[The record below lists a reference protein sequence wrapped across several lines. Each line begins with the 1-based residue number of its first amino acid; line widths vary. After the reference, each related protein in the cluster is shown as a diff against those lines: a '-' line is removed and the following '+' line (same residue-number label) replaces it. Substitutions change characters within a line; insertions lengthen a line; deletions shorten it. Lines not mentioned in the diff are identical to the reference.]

1 MRVSSIL
8 TGLSCAAVTILPCA
22 ALTVD
27 LSSEESIKT
36 AASTVAHGMMRYY
49 NGNQTGGIPGLLP
62 GPYYWWEAGAMFGS
76 LIDYWYYT
84 GDTSYNAVTTE
95 AMLFQVGDKNN
106 YMPSNQSKSLGNDDQ
121 AFWGMAAMSAAELK
135 FPNPPA
141 DKPQWLALAQAV
153 FNSQALR
160 WDDSTCGGGLRWQIF
175 TFNNGYDYKNTISNG
190 AFFNIAARLAAYTGN
205 QTYVEWAEK
214 SFQWTHDIGLMS
226 DDYYFYDGSDDKINC
241 TQLNHIQWSYNAGV
255 HLLGA
260 ATMWNVTQDDIWR
273 ERTLGIWNA
282 THVFFTDQGNTG
294 AGGQVMFEVAC
305 EPNNNCNIDQ
315 LSFKAYLSRWMAA
328 STKVAPWLYDEI
340 KPYLMASAAA
350 AALSCSG
357 GDDGTTCG
365 TKWWNNGVWDG
376 AYGVGQQMS
385 ALEVIQSNLI
395 DRVSGPVSNSTGG
408 TSQGNPN
415 AGTGGDSSPIATPD
429 PIHTSDRAGAGIIT
443 ALILVA
449 LVGGAWLVS
458 PHIRP
463 TCPKLIYNRWM
474 IA

>member
-1 MRVSSIL
+1 MRFSSTL
-8 TGLSCAAVTILPCA
+8 SGLSCAALAILPCA

-27 LSSEESIKT
+27 LTSEESIKT

-84 GDTSYNAVTTE
+84 GDTSYNDVTTQ

-135 FPNPPA
+135 FPNPPS

-175 TFNNGYDYKNTISNG
+175 TFNQGYDYKNTISNG

-205 QTYVEWAEK
+205 QTYAEWAEK

-241 TQLNHIQWSYNAGV
+241 TELNHIQWSYNAGV

-260 ATMWNVTQDDIWR
+260 ATMWNVTQDEVWR

-282 THVFFTDQGNTG
+282 THVFFTQQ
-294 AGGQVMFEVAC
+294 GGQGDGQIMFEVAC
-305 EPNNNCNIDQ
+305 EPGNNCNIDQ

-328 STKVAPWLYDEI
+328 STKVAPWLYDDI
-340 KPYLMASAAA
+340 KPYLAASAQA
-350 AALSCSG
+350 AALSCTG

-365 TKWWNNGVWDG
+365 TKWWNNGVYDG
-376 AYGVGQQMS
+376 TYGVGQQMS

-395 DRVSGPVSNSTGG
+395 DRVQGPVSNSTGG

-415 AGTGGDSSPIATPD
+415 AGTGGDQNPIAAPSPIQ
-429 PIHTSDRAGAGIIT
+429 TSDRAGAGIIT

-449 LVGGAWLVS
+449 LVGGAW
-458 PHIRP
+458 
-463 TCPKLIYNRWM
+463 WM

>member
-1 MRVSSIL
+1 
-8 TGLSCAAVTILPCA
+8 
-22 ALTVD
+22 
-27 LSSEESIKT
+27 
-36 AASTVAHGMMRYY
+36 MRYY

-395 DRVSGPVSNSTGG
+395 DRVCP
-408 TSQGNPN
+408 
-415 AGTGGDSSPIATPD
+415 SS
-429 PIHTSDRAGAGIIT
+429 RASETVISLT
-443 ALILVA
+443 
-449 LVGGAWLVS
+449 
-458 PHIRP
+458 
-463 TCPKLIYNRWM
+463 Y
-474 IA
+474 

>member
-27 LSSEESIKT
+27 LSSE
-36 AASTVAHGMMRYY
+36 
-49 NGNQTGGIPGLLP
+49 
-62 GPYYWWEAGAMFGS
+62 GAMFGS

-395 DRVSGPVSNSTGG
+395 DRGLC
-408 TSQGNPN
+408 
-415 AGTGGDSSPIATPD
+415 PIRPAELLKATQ
-429 PIHTSDRAGAGIIT
+429 T
-443 ALILVA
+443 LILVA
-449 LVGGAWLVS
+449 LVGGAW
-458 PHIRP
+458 
-463 TCPKLIYNRWM
+463 WM